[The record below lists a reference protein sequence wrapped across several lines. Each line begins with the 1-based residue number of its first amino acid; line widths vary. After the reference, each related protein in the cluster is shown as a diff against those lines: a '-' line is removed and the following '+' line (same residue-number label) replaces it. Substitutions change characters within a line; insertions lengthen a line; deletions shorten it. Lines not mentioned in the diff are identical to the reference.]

1 MKRRNKRNKVALV
14 WDPTGQTAEREII
27 LTAADIAAIKIAE
40 EQLDLGEGI
49 DFREFAKKMRKKYG
63 IKSPSTKRGGKGR

>member
-40 EQLDLGEGI
+40 EQLDLVHCHAMILG
-49 DFREFAKKMRKKYG
+49 
-63 IKSPSTKRGGKGR
+63 